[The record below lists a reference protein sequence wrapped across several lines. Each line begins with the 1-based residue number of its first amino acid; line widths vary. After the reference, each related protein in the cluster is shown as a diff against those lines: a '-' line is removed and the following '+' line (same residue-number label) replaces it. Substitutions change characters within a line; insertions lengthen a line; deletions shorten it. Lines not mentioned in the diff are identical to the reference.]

1 MSRVFGSFVKTR
13 ARLYD
18 TGWLPTRRLNHPVIS
33 VGNLTLGGTGKTP
46 LVIELATQ
54 FRNLGYRPVVLSRG
68 YRRRSRGIVVVSRGE
83 GPEVDWPE
91 AGDEPSLMA
100 IRLPGVAVVV
110 GADRYRAGLFAESA
124 RLGDLFILDDG
135 FQHRRLHRDVD
146 LVTIDPVDWAEED
159 RLLPRGRWRE
169 PRTALKRAHA
179 ALVHESDSAP
189 VPHLSV
195 PRFGVET
202 LVDGIVKDGS
212 LIPSDSLAGT
222 PLSAFAGIAKPERFF
237 HTLDA
242 MGLRTHRKK
251 IFPDHHK
258 YGPRDLVDLGPGACI
273 TTEKDAV
280 RLPGSDFY
288 FLRISAKIRRF
299 EALRDLILE
308 RINGT
313 P

>member
-1 MSRVFGSFVKTR
+1 MSRIFGTFVKTR
-13 ARLYD
+13 THLYD
-18 TGWLPTRRLNHPVIS
+18 TGWLPIRRLNHPVIS

-83 GPEVDWPE
+83 GPEVGWSE
-91 AGDEPSLMA
+91 AGDEPSLIA

-110 GADRYRAGLFAESA
+110 GADRHQAGLFAESA
-124 RLGDLFILDDG
+124 KLGDLFILDDG

-146 LVTIDPVDWAEED
+146 LVTIDPVDWAEKD

-169 PRTALKRAHA
+169 PRTALNRAQA
-179 ALVHESDSAP
+179 ALVHESDVAP

-195 PRFGVET
+195 PSFGVET
-202 LVDGIVKDGS
+202 LVDGIVKNGN
-212 LIPSDSLAGT
+212 LIPPDSLAGT

-237 HTLDA
+237 RALYA
-242 MGLRTHRKK
+242 LGLRPHNKK
-251 IFPDHHK
+251 IFPDHHI
-258 YGPRDLVDLGPGACI
+258 YSPRDLSNLGSGACI

-280 RLPGSDFY
+280 RLPENDFY

>member
-1 MSRVFGSFVKTR
+1 MSRIYGTFVKTR

-18 TGWLPTRRLNHPVIS
+18 TGLISTRRLSHPVIS

-46 LVIELATQ
+46 VVIELATQ

-68 YRRRSRGIVVVSRGE
+68 YRRRTHGIVVVSRGE
-83 GPEVDWPE
+83 GPEVDWPK

-110 GADRYRAGLFAESA
+110 GADRYRAGLLAQSA
-124 RLGDLFILDDG
+124 KLGDLFILDDG

-146 LVTIDPVDWAEED
+146 LVTVDPVDWAEED
-159 RLLPRGRWRE
+159 CLLPRGRWRE
-169 PRTALKRAHA
+169 PRSALQRAHA
-179 ALVHESDSAP
+179 ALVHESDFAP

-195 PRFGVET
+195 PRFGVDT
-202 LVDGIVKDGS
+202 IVDGIVKDGNF
-212 LIPSDSLAGT
+212 IPPDSFAGM

-237 HTLDA
+237 RALDD
-242 MGLRTHRKK
+242 MGLRPHRKK
-251 IFPDHHK
+251 IFPDHHRYRPK
-258 YGPRDLVDLGPGACI
+258 ELADLGPGACI

-299 EALRDLILE
+299 EELRDLILE

>member
-1 MSRVFGSFVKTR
+1 MSRILGTFVKAR

-18 TGWLPTRRLNHPVIS
+18 TGLLATRRLSHPVIS
-33 VGNLTLGGTGKTP
+33 VGNLTVGGTGKTP

-100 IRLPGVAVVV
+100 IRLPGVAVIV
-110 GADRYRAGLFAESA
+110 GADRYRAGLLAESA
-124 RLGDLFILDDG
+124 DLGDLFILDDG

-159 RLLPRGRWRE
+159 RLLPGGRWRE
-169 PRTALKRAHA
+169 PRSALQRAHA
-179 ALVHESDSAP
+179 ALVHESDFAP
-189 VPHLSV
+189 IPHLSV
-195 PRFGVET
+195 PRFGVDT
-202 LVDGIVKDGS
+202 VVDGIVKDGN
-212 LIPSDSLAGT
+212 LIPPDSFAGM

-237 HTLDA
+237 RALDD
-242 MGLRTHRKK
+242 MGLRPHRKK
-251 IFPDHHK
+251 IFPDHHR
-258 YGPRDLVDLGPGACI
+258 YRSRDLSDLDTGTWI

-280 RLPGSDFY
+280 RLPGSNFY

>member
-1 MSRVFGSFVKTR
+1 MSRIFGTFVKTR

-18 TGWLPTRRLNHPVIS
+18 SGFLPARRLNHPVIS

-68 YRRRSRGIVVVSRGE
+68 YRRRSRGIVVVSRGQ
-83 GPEVDWPE
+83 GPEVDWSE

-110 GADRYRAGLFAESA
+110 GGDRYRAGLSAESA
-124 RLGDLFILDDG
+124 QLGDLFILDDG
-135 FQHRRLHRDVD
+135 FQHRNLHRDVD
-146 LVTIDPVDWAEED
+146 LVAIDPIEWSED
-159 RLLPRGRWRE
+159 EHLLPIGRWRE
-169 PRTALKRAHA
+169 PRSALERAHA
-179 ALVHESDSAP
+179 ALVHESELAP
-189 VPHLSV
+189 APHLSL
-195 PRFGVET
+195 PRFSVET
-202 LVDGIVKDGS
+202 IVDGIVKDGN
-212 LIPSDSLAGT
+212 LIAPETFAGM

-237 HTLDA
+237 RALDD
-242 MGLRTHRKK
+242 MGLRPHQMKV
-251 IFPDHHK
+251 FPDHHR
-258 YGPRDLVDLGPGACI
+258 YRSRDLSNLGPGACI

-280 RLPGSDFY
+280 RLPGSDCY

-313 P
+313 Q

>member
-1 MSRVFGSFVKTR
+1 MSRIFGTFVKTR

-18 TGWLPTRRLNHPVIS
+18 TGLLPTRHLSHPVIS

-46 LVIELATQ
+46 IVIELATQ

-83 GPEVDWPE
+83 GPEVDWSV

-100 IRLPGVAVVV
+100 IRLPGVAVIV
-110 GADRYRAGLFAESA
+110 GADRYRAGLLAETA
-124 RLGDLFILDDG
+124 GLGDLFILDDG

-159 RLLPRGRWRE
+159 VLLPRGRWRE
-169 PRTALKRAHA
+169 PRSALQRAHA
-179 ALVHESDSAP
+179 ALVHESYLAP
-189 VPHLSV
+189 TPHLSV
-195 PRFGVET
+195 PRFGVDT
-202 LVDGIVKDGS
+202 VVDGIVKDGRV
-212 LIPSDSLAGT
+212 IPIESFAGM

-237 HTLDA
+237 RALDDI
-242 MGLRTHRKK
+242 GLRLHQKK
-251 IFPDHHK
+251 IFPDHHSYRPK
-258 YGPRDLVDLGPGACI
+258 DLADLGPGACI

-280 RLPGSDFY
+280 RLPGSDCY

-299 EALRDLILE
+299 EALRDLIFD